1 MELLKEILFLL
12 QTHLFIRVLVVLVA
26 SVLLAKLVDWF
37 MTRVLRR
44 LTSRTKTHLDDRI
57 LDMLHKPVFYSVL
70 LMGVVIAVQMLN
82 LPAPLHFVSS
92 ALVKT
97 LVVLL
102 WLSLGIRATLL
113 FLDWMT
119 QHTERFQFV
128 QPATK
133 PLFDIAAKLILIGG
147 AAYFVLISWKVDVT
161 AWLASAGILGIAV
174 GFAAKDTLANLFAGV
189 FILADSPYKVGD
201 YIVLDGGFR
210 GRVTRIGL
218 RSTRVLTRDDVEITI
233 PNATI
238 ANSKILNESGGPHL
252 KHRIRTSVGVAYGTD
267 IDQLKK
273 VLQQVI
279 ETACKEGH
287 ICQDPEARI
296 RFRGFGDSAL
306 MFDLLSWIHRPEERG
321 RVQDHLNTSIYKA
334 LGSAQIEIP
343 YPKRDVYVKQ
353 LPREAGS

>member
-1 MELLKEILFLL
+1 MELLKEIWSLL
-12 QTHLFIRVLVVLVA
+12 RAHLLIQVIVVLVA
-26 SVLLAKLVDWF
+26 SVLLAKLADWF
-37 MTRVLRR
+37 MTRILRR
-44 LTSRTKTHLDDRI
+44 LTSRTKTHLDDRL
-57 LDMLHKPVFYSVL
+57 LDMMHKPVFYSVL
-70 LMGVVIAVQMLN
+70 LTGVVIAVQMLN

-353 LPREAGS
+353 LPREAES

>member
-1 MELLKEILFLL
+1 MELLKEIWSLL
-12 QTHLFIRVLVVLVA
+12 RAHLLIQVIVVLVA
-26 SVLLAKLVDWF
+26 SVLLAKLADWF
-37 MTRVLRR
+37 MTRILRR
-44 LTSRTKTHLDDRI
+44 LTSRTKTHLDDRL
-57 LDMLHKPVFYSVL
+57 LDMMHKPVFYSVL
-70 LMGVVIAVQMLN
+70 LTGVVIAVQMLN

-161 AWLASAGILGIAV
+161 AWLASAGILGIAI

>member
-1 MELLKEILFLL
+1 MELLKEIWSLL
-12 QTHLFIRVLVVLVA
+12 RAHLLIQVIVVLVA
-26 SVLLAKLVDWF
+26 SVLLAKLADWF
-37 MTRVLRR
+37 MTRILRR
-44 LTSRTKTHLDDRI
+44 LTSRTKTQLDDRL
-57 LDMLHKPVFYSVL
+57 LDMMHKPVFYSVL
-70 LMGVVIAVQMLN
+70 LTGVVIAVQMLN

-296 RFRGFGDSAL
+296 RFREFGDSAL

>member
-1 MELLKEILFLL
+1 MELLKEIWSLL
-12 QTHLFIRVLVVLVA
+12 QAHLFIRVLVILVA
-26 SVLLAKLVDWF
+26 SVLLAKLTDWF
-37 MTRVLRR
+37 MTRILRR
-44 LTSRTKTHLDDRI
+44 LASRTKTHLDDRL
-57 LDMLHKPVFYSVL
+57 LDMMHKPVFYSVL
-70 LMGVVIAVQMLN
+70 LMGVVVAVQMLN

-92 ALVKT
+92 SLVKT

-267 IDQLKK
+267 IDLLKK
-273 VLQQVI
+273 VLHQVI
-279 ETACKEGH
+279 ATACKEGH

-306 MFDLLSWIHRPEERG
+306 MFDLLCWIHRPEERG
-321 RVQDHLNTSIYKA
+321 RAQDHLNTSIYKA

-353 LPREAGS
+353 LPREAES

>member
-1 MELLKEILFLL
+1 MELLKEIWSLL
-12 QTHLFIRVLVVLVA
+12 RAHLLIQVIVVLVA
-26 SVLLAKLVDWF
+26 SVLLAKLADWF
-37 MTRVLRR
+37 MTRILRR
-44 LTSRTKTHLDDRI
+44 LTSHTKTHLDDRL

-82 LPAPLHFVSS
+82 LPASLHFVSS

-119 QHTERFQFV
+119 QHTERFQLV

-287 ICQDPEARI
+287 ICPDPEARI

-306 MFDLLSWIHRPEERG
+306 MFDLLCWIHRPEERG

>member
-1 MELLKEILFLL
+1 MELLKEIWSLL
-12 QTHLFIRVLVVLVA
+12 RAHLLIQVIVVLVA
-26 SVLLAKLVDWF
+26 SVLLAKLADWF
-37 MTRVLRR
+37 MTRILRR
-44 LTSRTKTHLDDRI
+44 LTSRTKTHLDDRL
-57 LDMLHKPVFYSVL
+57 LDMMHKPVFYSVL

-119 QHTERFQFV
+119 QHSERFQFV

-218 RSTRVLTRDDVEITI
+218 RSTRVLTQDDVEITI

-306 MFDLLSWIHRPEERG
+306 MFDLLCWIHRPEERG
-321 RVQDHLNTSIYKA
+321 RTQDHLNTSIYKA

>member
-1 MELLKEILFLL
+1 M
-12 QTHLFIRVLVVLVA
+12 
-26 SVLLAKLVDWF
+26 
-37 MTRVLRR
+37 
-44 LTSRTKTHLDDRI
+44 
-57 LDMLHKPVFYSVL
+57 
-70 LMGVVIAVQMLN
+70 
-82 LPAPLHFVSS
+82 
-92 ALVKT
+92 
-97 LVVLL
+97 
-102 WLSLGIRATLL
+102 
-113 FLDWMT
+113 
-119 QHTERFQFV
+119 
-128 QPATK
+128 
-133 PLFDIAAKLILIGG
+133 
-147 AAYFVLISWKVDVT
+147 
-161 AWLASAGILGIAV
+161 
-174 GFAAKDTLANLFAGV
+174 ANLFAGV

-287 ICQDPEARI
+287 ICPDPEARI

-306 MFDLLSWIHRPEERG
+306 MFDLLCWIHRPEERG
-321 RVQDHLNTSIYKA
+321 RAQDHLNTSIYKA